1 MGINNMT
8 MKLQRG
14 NGQSVSFEEGI
25 SDLDYKIQEMRVDR
39 NMLLAETD
47 WWATSD
53 NIMTQKQ
60 KDYRQALKDLPST
73 SSPELD
79 ENGKLT
85 GVTWPT
91 KPE

>member
-91 KPE
+91 KP